1 MEPLLLLV
9 MPVAVKRAYEKPAS
23 SDGQRVL
30 VDRLWPRGLKK
41 EDAGIHHWL
50 KELAPSDGLRTWFHE
65 SGNWLVFR
73 KRYLLELSGPEAAV
87 DLETLYGLLR
97 EHDRITL
104 VYAFHDERHNNAV
117 ALKEL
122 LEGMKKPPSS
132 SGPARAAAAASGRVA
147 RRRPAR

>member
-1 MEPLLLLV
+1 

-30 VDRLWPRGLKK
+30 VDRFWPRGLKK
-41 EDAGIHHWL
+41 DDARIHHWL
-50 KELAPSDGLRTWFHE
+50 KELAPSDELRKWFH
-65 SGNWLVFR
+65 SSANWLVFR
-73 KRYLLELSGPEAAV
+73 KRYLLELSCLEAAA

-132 SGPARAAAAASGRVA
+132 SGPAHAAAASGRAV

>member
-1 MEPLLLLV
+1 MEPLLFLV

-41 EDAGIHHWL
+41 EDARIHHWL
-50 KELAPSDGLRTWFHE
+50 KELAPSDGLRKWFHE

-73 KRYLLELSGPEAAV
+73 KRYLLELSGSEAAV
-87 DLETLYGLLR
+87 DLETLDGLLR

-104 VYAFHDERHNNAV
+104 VYAFHDERHNNTV

-132 SGPARAAAAASGRVA
+132 SGPARAAAASGRVA

>member
-1 MEPLLLLV
+1 MEPLLFLV

-41 EDAGIHHWL
+41 EDARIHHWL
-50 KELAPSDGLRTWFHE
+50 KELAPSDGLRKWFHE

-73 KRYLLELSGPEAAV
+73 KRYLLELSGSEAAV

-132 SGPARAAAAASGRVA
+132 SGPARAAAASGRVA

>member
-1 MEPLLLLV
+1 
-9 MPVAVKRAYEKPAS
+9 MPVAVKRAYDKPAS

-30 VDRLWPRGLKK
+30 VDRFWPRGLKK
-41 EDAGIHHWL
+41 EEARIHHWFR
-50 KELAPSDGLRTWFHE
+50 ELAPSDELRKWFHDT
-65 SGNWLVFR
+65 GNWLVFR
-73 KRYLLELSGPEAAV
+73 KRYLLELSGPEAAA
-87 DLETLYGLLR
+87 DLQALYDLLR

-132 SGPARAAAAASGRVA
+132 SGPARAAAASGRVA

>member
-1 MEPLLLLV
+1 

-30 VDRLWPRGLKK
+30 VDRLWPRGLRK
-41 EDAGIHHWL
+41 EDARIHHWL
-50 KELAPSDGLRTWFHE
+50 KDLAPSDELRKWFHE

-73 KRYLLELSGPEAAV
+73 KRYLLELSAPEAAV
-87 DLETLYGLLR
+87 DLEALYNLLR

-104 VYAFHDERHNNAV
+104 IYASHDERHNNAV
-117 ALKEL
+117 ALKEVL
-122 LEGMKKPPSS
+122 DGMKKPPSS
-132 SGPARAAAAASGRVA
+132 SGPARAAAASGRAV